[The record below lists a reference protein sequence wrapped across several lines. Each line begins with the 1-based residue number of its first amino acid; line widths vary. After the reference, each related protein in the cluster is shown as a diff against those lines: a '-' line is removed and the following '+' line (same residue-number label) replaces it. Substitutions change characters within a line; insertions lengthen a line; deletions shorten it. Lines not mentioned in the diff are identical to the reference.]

1 MVHTLAAPAPFLN
14 GEGLILYHPSPRESY
29 WAIAPGIEV
38 SVEAYENP
46 SARTQ
51 NQDSS
56 IYNRQGKMI
65 QPKNKGHIID
75 AVL

>member
-1 MVHTLAAPAPFLN
+1 M
-14 GEGLILYHPSPRESY
+14 ILYHPSPRESY

-38 SVEAYENP
+38 SVEPYENP
-46 SARTQ
+46 PPTAK

-65 QPKNKGHIID
+65 QAKNKGHIID